1 MLIFEYCVH
10 YVNEHSLDTIGT
22 KFDKSLCLAS
32 SESIYGYVELISF
45 LEIKLGIITEN
56 RSKILNLMKLKNMS
70 KRPTVTTKT
79 L

>member
-45 LEIKLGIITEN
+45 LEVWVVSAVVLLGLALEIPPLL
-56 RSKILNLMKLKNMS
+56 RCRHFLLAQ
-70 KRPTVTTKT
+70 R
-79 L
+79 